1 MKSKT
6 KVVIVGGGAMGCG
19 LAYHLVEEGWTDIM
33 LIEKAELTSG
43 STWHAAG
50 QCPSFTGSYNLAK
63 LHQYSNTLYPK
74 LEALTGQYVGWHE
87 CGGIRL
93 AFTDEEVD
101 WFKRVAGFSHN
112 VGFHMEVISP
122 ERIKELV
129 PHLNVD
135 GVKAGA
141 YTASDGHVDP
151 AGIANAMAAG
161 ARQKGAEIIRHNLV
175 LDINQLPTGEWE
187 VVTEKGKVI
196 CEHVV
201 NAAGCYARQ
210 VAQWVGADVPM
221 TNMLHQYFVTES
233 VAEFEESDNE
243 MPVIR
248 DPSASAYYRQEQKS
262 ALMGIYETDP
272 RWAEEAWAPKGH
284 PEWESESELFTG
296 SFDKSLTHLE
306 KVLERMPIWAELGF
320 KRIVH
325 GAIPH
330 TPDANPLLG
339 PAPGLKNYW
348 MCNGSAIG
356 IAQGAGAGKYLAQW
370 MVHGEAEINMAEFDP
385 RRFGSW
391 CNEAY
396 VREKSFEDYN
406 RMYAFSAPGE
416 ELDTGRKLRTSP
428 LYQILK
434 AKNCIYTQAFGWERP
449 KWFAPQGVEETVGY
463 KRSNSFDSVA
473 NECKA
478 VRERVGVMDLSSFA
492 KFEVSGPGAGDFIN
506 KITANKLP
514 KQNGIVLTHALNKN
528 GVFETEF
535 TITRLAEDKYYL
547 LSGASCE
554 SRDWDLLNQ
563 RKYEVEGNA
572 DVTLSNITI
581 KNVSDD
587 YGILMLAGPKAR
599 EVLTQLTDDDI
610 SNGAFRWLTG
620 KTITVAG
627 ISLVALRINYVG
639 ELGWELHCPMDKM
652 ADLYNAVF
660 AAGTPFGI
668 ADFGMYAVNS
678 MRMEKAYK
686 GFGTELTNE
695 ITMVEA
701 DLARFYKLDQGDFIG
716 KEALL
721 KRIEQGAKTQCVYLQ
736 IDAIDADV
744 YGGEAVFSSDNK
756 VVGVTTSGAYG
767 HTVSKSLAFAYVDAT
782 LSAAGTILSVEI
794 LGEMCQATVLVDPI
808 WDPASERSRG

>member
-1 MKSKT
+1 MKNKT
-6 KVVIVGGGAMGCG
+6 KVVIIGGGAMGCG

-50 QCPSFTGSYNLAK
+50 QCPSFAGSYNLAK
-63 LHQYSNTLYPK
+63 LHEYSNTLYPK
-74 LEALTGQYVGWHE
+74 LEELTGQYVSWHG

-141 YTASDGHVDP
+141 YTANDGHVDS
-151 AGIANAMAAG
+151 AAIANAMAAG
-161 ARQKGAEIIRHNLV
+161 ARQKGAEIVRHNRV
-175 LDINQLPTGEWE
+175 LDVNQLPSGEWE
-187 VVTEKGKVI
+187 VVTEKGNII

-210 VAQWVGADVPM
+210 VAQWSGTDVPI
-221 TNMLHQYFVTES
+221 TNMLHQYFITDS
-233 VAEFEESDNE
+233 VAEHEATNDE

-262 ALMGIYETDP
+262 ALIGIYETDP
-272 RWAEEAWAPKGH
+272 QWAEEAWAPKGH
-284 PEWESESELFTG
+284 PEWASESELFTG
-296 SFDKSLTHLE
+296 SFDKSFKHLE
-306 KVLERMPIWAELGF
+306 QVLDRMPIWAESGF
-320 KRIVH
+320 KTIIH

-339 PAPGLKNYW
+339 PASGLKNYW

-370 MVHGEAEINMAEFDP
+370 MVHGQAEINMAEFDP
-385 RRFGSW
+385 RRFGDW
-391 CNEAY
+391 CNEDY

-416 ELDTGRKLRTSP
+416 ELDTGRKLRTTP
-428 LYQILK
+428 LYDILK
-434 AKNCIYTQAFGWERP
+434 AKNCIFTQAFGWERP
-449 KWFAPQGVEETVGY
+449 QWFAPEGVDEETIGY

-492 KFEVSGPGAGDFIN
+492 KFEVTGPDAGEFIN

-514 KQNGIVLTHALNKN
+514 KQNGIVLTHALNEN
-528 GVFETEF
+528 AVFETEF

-547 LSGASCE
+547 LSGSTCE

-563 RKYEVEGNA
+563 RKYEVEGIE
-572 DVTLSNITI
+572 NISI
-581 KNVSDD
+581 KNVSND
-587 YGILMLAGPKAR
+587 YGILVLAGPDSR
-599 EVLTQLTDDDI
+599 NVLEKITEEDI
-610 SNGAFRWLTG
+610 SKANFKWLTG
-620 KTITVAG
+620 REMTVAG
-627 ISLVALRINYVG
+627 IELVALKLNYVG
-639 ELGWELHCPMDKM
+639 ELGWELHCPMDRM
-652 ADLYNAVF
+652 VDLYQALF
-660 AAGTPFGI
+660 AAGAPFGI

-686 GFGTELTNE
+686 GFGAELTNE

-701 DLARFYKLDQGDFIG
+701 DLSRFYKLDQGDFIG
-716 KEALL
+716 KDALL
-721 KRIEQGAKTQCVYLQ
+721 KRIEEGAKEKSVYLK

-744 YGGEAVFSSDNK
+744 FGGEAVFTIDNK
-756 VVGVTTSGAYG
+756 VIGVATSGGYG
-767 HTVSKSLAFAYVDAT
+767 HTVAQSLAFANVDAAF
-782 LSAAGTILSVEI
+782 SAAGTVLQVEL
-794 LGEMCQATVLVDPI
+794 LGEMCQAIVVADPV
-808 WDPASERSRG
+808 WDPACERSRS

>member
-1 MKSKT
+1 MKNKT

-19 LAYHLVEEGWTDIM
+19 LAYHLAEEGWTDIM

-63 LHQYSNTLYPK
+63 LHEYSNTLYPK
-74 LEALTGQYVGWHE
+74 LEELTGQYVGWHE

-151 AGIANAMAAG
+151 AGIANAMAIG
-161 ARQKGAEIIRHNLV
+161 ARKKGAEIVRHNLV
-175 LDINQLPTGEWE
+175 LDINQLPSGEWE
-187 VVTEKGKVI
+187 VVTEKGNII

-210 VAQWVGADVPM
+210 VAQMVGCDVPM
-221 TNMLHQYFVTES
+221 TNMLHQYFVTDS
-233 VAEFEESDNE
+233 VKEFEGSDAE

-272 RWAEEAWAPKGH
+272 QWAEEAWAPKGH

-306 KVLERMPIWAELGF
+306 KVLERMPIWAESGF

-385 RRFGSW
+385 RRFGNW
-391 CNEAY
+391 CNEDY

-434 AKNCIYTQAFGWERP
+434 TKNCIYTQAFGWERP
-449 KWFAPQGVEETVGY
+449 KWFAPEGVEETVGY
-463 KRSNSFDSVA
+463 KRSNSFESVA

-492 KFEVSGPGAGDFIN
+492 KFEVSGPDAGEFIN
-506 KITANKLP
+506 KLTANKLP

-547 LSGASCE
+547 LSGSTCE

-563 RKYEVEGNA
+563 RKDEVASDA
-572 DVTLSNITI
+572 DVTLSKVTI

-587 YGILMLAGPKAR
+587 YGILVLAGPDSRKVLEKITEDDVSKA
-599 EVLTQLTDDDI
+599 
-610 SNGAFRWLTG
+610 NFKWLTG
-620 KTITVAG
+620 REITVAG
-627 ISLVALRINYVG
+627 IELVALKLNYVG

-652 ADLYNAVF
+652 VDLYQAIF

-701 DLARFYKLDQGDFIG
+701 DMGRFYKLDQGEFVG
-716 KEALL
+716 KDALL
-721 KRIEQGAKTQCVYLQ
+721 QRIDQGAAIKCVYLQ

-744 YGGEAVFSSDNK
+744 YGGEAVFSADNK
-756 VVGVTTSGAYG
+756 VIGVATSGGYG
-767 HTVSKSLAFAYVDAT
+767 HIVKQSLAFAYVDAAF
-782 LSAAGTILSVEI
+782 SAADTVLQVEI
-794 LGEMCQATVLVDPI
+794 LGEMCQAKVLADPL
-808 WDPASERSRG
+808 WDPACERSRS

>member
-6 KVVIVGGGAMGCG
+6 KVVIIGGGAMGCG
-19 LAYHLVEEGWTDIM
+19 LAYHLVQEGWTDIM

-74 LEALTGQYVGWHE
+74 LEELTGQYVGWHE

-93 AFTDEEVD
+93 AFTEEEVD

-112 VGFHMEVISP
+112 VGFDMEVISP

-129 PHLNVD
+129 PHLNVE
-135 GVKAGA
+135 GVLAGA

-161 ARQKGAEIIRHNLV
+161 ARQKGAEIVRQNLV
-175 LDINQLPTGEWE
+175 LDVNQLPSGEWE
-187 VVTEKGKVI
+187 VVTEKGSII

-210 VAQWVGADVPM
+210 VAQWTSGDVPI
-221 TNMLHQYFVTES
+221 TNMLHQYFVTEP
-233 VAEFEESDNE
+233 VKEFVESDTE

-272 RWAEEAWAPKGH
+272 RWAEEAWAPKGQ
-284 PEWESESELFTG
+284 PEWASESELFEG
-296 SFDKSLTHLE
+296 SFDKSLPHLE
-306 KVLERMPIWAELGF
+306 KILERMPIWADSGF

-325 GAIPH
+325 GAITH

-339 PAPGLKNYW
+339 PARGLKNYW
-348 MCNGSAIG
+348 MCTGSALG

-370 MVHGEAEINMAEFDP
+370 MIHGEAEINMAEFDP
-385 RRFGSW
+385 RRFGTW
-391 CNEAY
+391 CNEDY
-396 VREKSFEDYN
+396 VRAMSFEDYN

-428 LYQILK
+428 LYEILK
-434 AKNCIYTQAFGWERP
+434 AKNCIHTKAFGWERP
-449 KWFAPQGVEETVGY
+449 KWFATDGVEETFGY
-463 KRSNSFDSVA
+463 KRSNSFNSVA

-492 KFEVSGPGAGDFIN
+492 KFEISGTDAGQFIN
-506 KITANKLP
+506 GITANKLP
-514 KQNGIVLTHALNKN
+514 KLNGIALSHALNEN

-535 TITRLAEDKYYL
+535 TITRLADDKYYL
-547 LSGASCE
+547 LSGATCE

-563 RKYEVEGNA
+563 RKVEA
-572 DVTLSNITI
+572 DVALSNVTI

-587 YGILMLAGPKAR
+587 YGILVLAGPKAR
-599 EVLTQLTDDDI
+599 DVLAQLTDDDI
-610 SNGAFRWLTG
+610 SNAAFRWLTG

-627 ISLVALRINYVG
+627 IAMTALRINYVG
-639 ELGWELHCPMDKM
+639 ELGWELHCPMAKM
-652 ADLYNAVF
+652 ADLYHAVF
-660 AAGTPFGI
+660 SAGTSFGI

-678 MRMEKAYK
+678 MRMEKSYK

-701 DLARFYKLDQGDFIG
+701 DLPRFCKFDQGDFIG
-716 KEALL
+716 KNALL
-721 KRIEQGAKTQCVYLQ
+721 NRLEQGAKTKCVYLQ

-744 YGGEAVFSSDNK
+744 YGGEAIFSVDK
-756 VVGVTTSGAYG
+756 QLIGVATSGAYG
-767 HTVSKSLAFAYVDAT
+767 HTVKQSLAFAYVDAAF
-782 LSAAGTILSVEI
+782 SGADTILQVEI
-794 LGEMCQATVLVDPI
+794 LGGMCKAIVLAGPI
-808 WDPASERSRG
+808 WDPASERSRC

>member
-1 MKSKT
+1 
-6 KVVIVGGGAMGCG
+6 MGCG
-19 LAYHLVEEGWTDIM
+19 LAYHLAQEGWTDIM

-74 LEALTGQYVGWHE
+74 LEELTGQYVGWHG

-93 AFTDEEVD
+93 AFTGEEVD

-112 VGFHMEVISP
+112 VGFEMEVIAP
-122 ERIKELV
+122 RRIKELV
-129 PHLNVD
+129 PHLNID
-135 GVKAGA
+135 GVVAGA
-141 YTASDGHVDP
+141 YTTNDGHVDP

-161 ARQKGAEIIRHNLV
+161 AKQKGAQIVRNNRV
-175 LDINQLPTGEWE
+175 LDINQLPGGEWE
-187 VVTEKGKVI
+187 VVTEKGSVT

-210 VAQWVGADVPM
+210 VAQWVGADVPI
-221 TNMLHQYFVTES
+221 TNMLHQYFVTEP
-233 VAEFEESDNE
+233 VAEFLESDNE

-248 DPSASAYYRQEQKS
+248 DPSASAYYRQEQKA
-262 ALMGIYETDP
+262 ALIGIYETDP
-272 RWAEEAWAPKGH
+272 RWAEEAWAPKGC
-284 PEWESESELFTG
+284 PEWESESELFEG
-296 SFDKSLTHLE
+296 SFDKSLRHLE
-306 KVLERMPIWAELGF
+306 KVLERMPIWADSGF

-385 RRFGSW
+385 RRFGNW
-391 CNEAY
+391 CTGNY

-416 ELDTGRKLRTSP
+416 ELDTGRLLRTSP
-428 LYQILK
+428 LFEILK
-434 AKNCIYTQAFGWERP
+434 DKNCVYTQAFGWERP
-449 KWFAPQGVEETVGY
+449 KWFSPQGKEETIGY

-473 NECKA
+473 NECKS

-492 KFEVSGPGAGDFIN
+492 KFEVSGPDAGDFIDR
-506 KITANKLP
+506 ITANKLP
-514 KQNGIVLTHALNKN
+514 KHNGIVLSHALNKN

-535 TITRLAEDKYYL
+535 TITRLSADKYYL

-563 RKYEVEGNA
+563 RNSNE
-572 DVTLSNITI
+572 NITI
-581 KNVSDD
+581 SNVSDD
-587 YGILMLAGPKAR
+587 YGILLLAGPKSR
-599 EVLTQLTDDDI
+599 DVLAQLTDDDI

-620 KTITVAG
+620 KEITVAG

-652 ADLYNAVF
+652 LDLYKAVF
-660 AAGTPFGI
+660 EAGTPFGI
-668 ADFGMYAVNS
+668 ADFGMYAMNS

-701 DLARFYKLDQGDFIG
+701 DMARFYKLDKDDFIG
-716 KEALL
+716 KDALL
-721 KRIEQGAKTQCVYLQ
+721 NRLEQGADVKCVYLKV
-736 IDAIDADV
+736 AAVDADA

-756 VVGVTTSGAYG
+756 VIGVATSGGYG
-767 HTVSKSLAFAYVDAT
+767 HTVGQSLAFAYVDVAFT
-782 LSAAGTILSVEI
+782 AADTVLNVEI
-794 LGEMCQATVLVDPI
+794 LGKMCQAIVLEDPI
-808 WDPASERSRG
+808 WDPASERSRA

>member
-1 MKSKT
+1 MNST
-6 KVVIVGGGAMGCG
+6 AKVVIVGGGAMGCG
-19 LAYHLVEEGWTDIM
+19 LAYHLAEEGWTDIM

-50 QCPSFTGSYNLAK
+50 QCPSFAGSYNLAK
-63 LHQYSNTLYPK
+63 LHEYSNALYPK
-74 LEALTGQYVGWHE
+74 LEELTEQYVSWHG

-112 VGFHMEVISP
+112 VGFEMEVISP

-129 PHLNVD
+129 PHLNVE

-141 YTASDGHVDP
+141 YTKTDGHVDP

-161 ARQKGAEIIRHNLV
+161 ARKMGAKIVRHNRV
-175 LDINQLPTGEWE
+175 TDINQLPSGEWQ
-187 VVTEKGKVI
+187 VVTEKGDVV

-210 VAQWVGADVPM
+210 VAQWAGTDVPI
-221 TNMLHQYFVTES
+221 TNMLHQYFVTEP
-233 VAEFEESDNE
+233 VAEFVEADGE

-262 ALMGIYETDP
+262 ALIGVYETDP
-272 RWAEEAWAPKGH
+272 QWAEEAWAPKGC
-284 PEWESESELFTG
+284 PEWESESELFEG
-296 SFDKSLTHLE
+296 SFDKSYTHLE
-306 KVLERMPIWAELGF
+306 QVLERMPIWADSGF
-320 KRIVH
+320 KQIVH

-385 RRFGSW
+385 RRFGDW
-391 CNEAY
+391 CDEDY

-416 ELDTGRKLRTSP
+416 ELEIGRKKRVSP
-428 LYQILK
+428 LYETLTE
-434 AKNCIYTQAFGWERP
+434 KNCIHTQAFGWERP
-449 KWFAPQGVEETVGY
+449 KWFSPQGVEETIGY
-463 KRSNSFDSVA
+463 KRSNSFEHVA

-492 KFEVSGPGAGDFIN
+492 KYEVSGPDAESFLN
-506 KITANKLP
+506 RITANNLP
-514 KQNGIVLTHALNKN
+514 KKNNGIVLTHALNDN

-535 TITRLAEDKYYL
+535 TITRLADDTFYL
-547 LSGASCE
+547 LSGAACE

-563 RKYEVEGNA
+563 RKINDDIA
-572 DVTLSNITI
+572 IS
-581 KNVSDD
+581 NVSDD
-587 YGILMLAGPKAR
+587 YGMLVLAGPKSR
-599 EVLTQLTDDDI
+599 DVLAALTEDDV
-610 SNGAFRWLTG
+610 SNEAFRWLTG
-620 KTITVAG
+620 KEITVAG
-627 ISLVALRINYVG
+627 ISLRALRINYVG
-639 ELGWELHCPMDKM
+639 ELGWELHCPMDRLV
-652 ADLYNAVF
+652 DLYQAII
-660 AAGTPFGI
+660 AAGEPHGI
-668 ADFGMYAVNS
+668 ADFGVYAVNS

-686 GFGTELTNE
+686 GFGSELTNE

-701 DLARFYKLDQGDFIG
+701 DMGRFYKLEKGDFVG
-716 KEALL
+716 KDALL
-721 KRIEQGAKTQCVYLQ
+721 SREKEGAQTQCVYLH
-736 IDAIDADV
+736 IEAIDADV
-744 YGGEAVFSSDNK
+744 YGGETIFSADDK
-756 VVGVTTSGAYG
+756 VIGVATSGAYG
-767 HTVSKSLAFAYVDAT
+767 HTVEKSLAFAYVDV
-782 LSAAGTILSVEI
+782 SYAAKDTVLQVEI
-794 LGEMCQATVLVDPI
+794 LGEKCKAVVLAEPV
-808 WDPASERSRG
+808 WDPASERSRW